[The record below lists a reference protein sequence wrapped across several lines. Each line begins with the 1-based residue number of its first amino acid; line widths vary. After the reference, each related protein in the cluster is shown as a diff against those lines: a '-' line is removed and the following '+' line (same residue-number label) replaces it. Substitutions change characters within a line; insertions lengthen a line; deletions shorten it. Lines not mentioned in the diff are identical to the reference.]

1 MQLFNF
7 FTKRG
12 DVMKKFFSIV
22 LSFSLLLCCTSS
34 WADVPGFMKE
44 QMGTLKG
51 TVYVKDKVYAKA
63 IVSFFDKTN
72 GPPPVVGSARR
83 VPDAVDRSNAQGE
96 FSLKLLPGTYY
107 MGVMF
112 REPSKGMGPP
122 RSGEEY
128 FFIESEPGSLREFT
142 VETKKST
149 EAGRV
154 NGSPPGAFHE
164 FKNFITISGKIT
176 GEDGKP
182 LAGALV
188 TLKTSMDAPR
198 PRYISGGSA
207 ADGTFSIKVPPG
219 KYFAVGRESVEGGK
233 PGIGASIGS
242 YGKTAPLGDSGT
254 PPNVGS
260 QSGASP
266 AARGLQGAGEG
277 QAIAIEGKDGDVI
290 ENINIQMFKIPNPV
304 ETRAKFEAEAQGG
317 TGEKPVPPAGKPEQA
332 KKE

>member
-1 MQLFNF
+1 
-7 FTKRG
+7 
-12 DVMKKFFSIV
+12 MKKIV
-22 LSFSLLLCCTSS
+22 MFVLGLLLFSASS

-51 TVYVKDKVYAKA
+51 TVFVKDKLYANA
-63 IVSFFDKTN
+63 IISFFDKTN
-72 GPPPVVGSARR
+72 GPPPVIGSARR
-83 VPDAVDRSNAQGE
+83 VPEAIDRTNAEGV

-112 REPSKGMGPP
+112 REVAKGMGPP
-122 RSGEEY
+122 REGEEY
-128 FFIESEPGSLREFT
+128 FFIESAPGTLREF
-142 VETKKST
+142 VIETKKAT
-149 EAGRV
+149 EVGRV

-164 FKNFITISGKIT
+164 FKSFITIKGKIT
-176 GEDGKP
+176 ADDGKP
-182 LAGALV
+182 LAGAFV
-188 TLKTSMDAPR
+188 TLKESMDAPR
-198 PRYISGGSA
+198 PRYISEGSA

-219 KYFAVGRESVEGGK
+219 KYYAVGRESVGGGK
-233 PGIGASIGS
+233 PAIGASIGS

-260 QSGASP
+260 QNGASP

-290 ENINIQMFKIPNPV
+290 ANINIQMFKIPNPV
-304 ETRAKFEAEAQGG
+304 ETREKFEAEAKGASS
-317 TGEKPVPPAGKPEQA
+317 EKPWQPSDQPGPV

>member
-1 MQLFNF
+1 
-7 FTKRG
+7 
-12 DVMKKFFSIV
+12 MKKKFAIV
-22 LSFSLLLCCTSS
+22 LSLLLLLSSTSS

-51 TVYVKDKVYAKA
+51 TVYVKDKIYANA
-63 IVSFFDKTN
+63 IVAFFDKTN
-72 GPPPVVGSARR
+72 GPPPIVGSARR
-83 VPDAVDRSNAQGE
+83 VPEAVDRSNAKGE
-96 FSLKLLPGTYY
+96 FSLKLLPGSYY

-122 RSGEEY
+122 REGEEY
-128 FFIESEPGSLREFT
+128 FFIEAEPGSLRAFT
-142 VETKKST
+142 VETKKT
-149 EAGRV
+149 TDVGRV
-154 NGSPPGAFHE
+154 NGSSPAAFRE
-164 FKNFITISGKIT
+164 LKSFITIKGKIT

-182 LAGALV
+182 LVGALV
-188 TLKTSMDAPR
+188 TLKTSMDSPR
-198 PRYISGGSA
+198 PRYISSGSA

-219 KYFAVGRESVEGGK
+219 KYYAVGRESVQGGK
-233 PGIGASIGS
+233 PGIGSSIGS

-290 ENINIQMFKIPNPV
+290 ENVNIQMFKIPNPV
-304 ETRAKFEAEAQGG
+304 ETRAKFEAEAQSGAPG
-317 TGEKPVPPAGKPEQA
+317 QPLPTEQPGPAKQE
-332 KKE
+332 

>member
-1 MQLFNF
+1 M
-7 FTKRG
+7 KRNIA
-12 DVMKKFFSIV
+12 IV
-22 LSFSLLLCCTSS
+22 LSILLLLSSANS

-51 TVYVKDKVYAKA
+51 TVYVNDTIYANA
-63 IVSFFDKTN
+63 IVAFFDKTN
-72 GPPPVVGSARR
+72 GPPPIVGSARR
-83 VPDAVDRSNAQGE
+83 VPEAVDRSNAKGE
-96 FSLKLLPGTYY
+96 FSLKLLPGSYY

-112 REPSKGMGPP
+112 REVSKGMGPP
-122 RSGEEY
+122 REGEEY
-128 FFIESEPGSLREFT
+128 FFIESEPGSLREFI
-142 VETKKST
+142 VGTKKIT
-149 EAGRV
+149 EVGRV

-164 FKNFITISGKIT
+164 LKSFITIKGKIT

-182 LAGALV
+182 LVGALV
-188 TLKTSMDAPR
+188 TLKTSMDSPR

-207 ADGTFSIKVPPG
+207 ADGTFSVKVPPG

-233 PGIGASIGS
+233 PGIGSSIGS

-290 ENINIQMFKIPNPV
+290 ENVNIQMFKIPNPV

-317 TGEKPVPPAGKPEQA
+317 SVGPPVAPAQQPEST